1 LNKYRNM
8 IFFGDKQVTGIKN
21 NVDSTEPGIKDRT
34 EFLVLTFAVAILSLI
49 YISLPNYRFFSD
61 GLQFAVEMKYSPDWI
76 LHPHHVL
83 YPLLP
88 QIVRRYTGFGD
99 GDLEFLAGWSRIVGI
114 LCLIGMVLLI
124 RTSTKNLRTV
134 IFGLILFTV
143 TNAVW
148 YFSVTPNQNSTALF
162 FNIFTLLLIV
172 NTSKLERIS
181 LSRTLAI
188 SGMIAISILGS
199 QVNAALIFPALY
211 VIGRNSEIPIRKNQ
225 LLVIMPISALIL
237 SGLLTVLI
245 GIHLGHFT
253 GIGDFIS
260 WQRSYVF
267 QERWWSNG
275 FFDAVSRNAKGII
288 GIIIGDLVHPAT
300 QVELTGS
307 ALWIIP
313 AQVIILLF
321 FIIELTIA
329 GISYMKNRVR
339 TTLQTIGLLVS
350 VPIFV
355 FSVFYIPENLN
366 LRVLYVPGFMLFLL
380 PSIERRYLEKTVSV
394 RMVLI
399 PALILFMLFMANL
412 GAKYIPESH
421 PDTNPFLVEA
431 GEASLYI
438 SPDDIVLYPWTDR
451 GHTQSLYLQY
461 YIGCDALTVNKLM
474 DIENEIPEDGFEDFL
489 FGPDGKRAVWLQMGL
504 LRPEDLKSDLSSKYR
519 KGPSDEEISAFISK
533 WFGKDVAE
541 PVPEFDSYV
550 LMKRLQENQ

>member
-1 LNKYRNM
+1 
-8 IFFGDKQVTGIKN
+8 VTGIKN
-21 NVDSTEPGIKDRT
+21 KIDSTEPGIKDRT

-61 GLQFAVEMKYSPDWI
+61 GLQFAVEMKYTSDWI

-88 QIVRRYTGFGD
+88 QIIRRYTGFGD

-172 NTSKLERIS
+172 NTSTIKRIS
-181 LSRTLAI
+181 LARTLAI
-188 SGMIAISILGS
+188 SGLVAISILGS
-199 QVNAALIFPALY
+199 QVNAALIFPVLH
-211 VIGRNSEIPIRKNQ
+211 VIAGKSETPIRKNR
-225 LLVIMPISALIL
+225 LLVILTASVVIIS
-237 SGLLTVLI
+237 LLLVALI
-245 GIHLGHFT
+245 GIFLGHFT
-253 GIGDFIS
+253 GIGDFTS

-267 QERWWSNG
+267 QERWWATG
-275 FFDAVSRNAKGII
+275 LFDAVGRNVKGII
-288 GIIIGDLVHPAT
+288 ETIIGVAKFSGALG
-300 QVELTGS
+300 ELPRS

-321 FIIELTIA
+321 FIVEFAIA
-329 GISYMKNRVR
+329 GISYVKNSVR
-339 TTLQTIGLLVS
+339 TTFQKIGLLVS
-350 VPIFV
+350 VPILV
-355 FSVFYIPENLN
+355 FSIFYIPENLN
-366 LRVLYVPGFMLFLL
+366 LRVLYMPGFLLFLL
-380 PSIERRYLEKTVSV
+380 PSIERRYLSKTVSA
-394 RMVLI
+394 RMILI
-399 PALILFMLFMANL
+399 PAVILFMLFMANL
-412 GAKYIPESH
+412 EAKYTPESH

-438 SPDDIVLYPWTDR
+438 SPDDIVLYPWTDE

-474 DIENEIPEDGFEDFL
+474 DIANEIPEDAFEDFL
-489 FGPDGKRAVWLQMGL
+489 FGPDGKRAVWLQTEL
-504 LRPEDLKSDLSSKYR
+504 LRPEDLKSDLSIRYR
-519 KGPSDEEISAFISK
+519 EGPSDEEISIFITK
-533 WFGKDVAE
+533 WFGDNFAE
-541 PVPEFDSYV
+541 EGPAFDSYV
-550 LMKRLQENQ
+550 LMKLPQENQ